1 MWKIFFTYRDKSK
14 CTVKGKGTITPEL
27 AVKCFYRYGLHAAE
41 SIYQQYPKK
50 DHEPVPLEEKIRELG
65 VDATEMK
72 TAVLQA
78 ETLLDRMQGKSNIIQ
93 NDFEPANTTYL
104 DEDKVNL
111 VVESVIETIKKGLP
125 EEAQTVEALEFITD
139 RIKERVKEK
148 RVEL

>member
-14 CTVKGKGTITPEL
+14 CTVTGKGTITPEL

-50 DHEPVPLEEKIRELG
+50 DHDPVPLEEKIRELG

-111 VVESVIETIKKGLP
+111 VVESVIETIRKGLP
-125 EEAQTVEALEFITD
+125 KEAQTVEVLEFITD

>member
-1 MWKIFFTYRDKSK
+1 MWKIFFTYKDKSK
-14 CTVKGKGTITPEL
+14 CTVTGKGIITSEL
-27 AVKCFYRYGLHAAE
+27 AVKCFYRYGLLAAE

-50 DHEPVPLEEKIRELG
+50 DHEPVPLEEKIQELG